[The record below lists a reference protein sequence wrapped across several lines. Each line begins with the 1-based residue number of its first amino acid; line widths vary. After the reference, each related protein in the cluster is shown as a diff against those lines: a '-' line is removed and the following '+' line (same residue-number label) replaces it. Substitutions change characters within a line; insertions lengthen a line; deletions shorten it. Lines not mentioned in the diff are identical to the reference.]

1 MKKFIAASLIGVTV
15 LSGCSL
21 QTGPKEQKAVN
32 EESITLNDFEL
43 GRHLPTTRAT
53 FNGTLEVDEP
63 GYLSV
68 TLNEPGLINNV
79 LHGEYDV
86 DLTAKDGEVVPD
98 EEYNY
103 SGVLLSNKEGT
114 YTLTFTLKDD
124 NGEVISETYR
134 TFTNEDVKT
143 NTTETAS
150 TEK

>member
-21 QTGPKEQKAVN
+21 QTEPKEQKAVN
-32 EESITLNDFEL
+32 EESITLNEFEL
-43 GRHLPTTRAT
+43 GRNMPTTRAT

-68 TLNEPGLINNV
+68 TINEPGLLNKI
-79 LHGEYDV
+79 LHGEYHV
-86 DLTAKDGEVVPD
+86 DLTAEDGEVVPD
-98 EEYNY
+98 EEYIY
-103 SGVLLSNKEGT
+103 SGVLLSNQKGT
-114 YTLTFTLKDD
+114 YTLTFTLKDED
-124 NGEVISETYR
+124 GEVISETYR

-143 NTTETAS
+143 DATQTAS